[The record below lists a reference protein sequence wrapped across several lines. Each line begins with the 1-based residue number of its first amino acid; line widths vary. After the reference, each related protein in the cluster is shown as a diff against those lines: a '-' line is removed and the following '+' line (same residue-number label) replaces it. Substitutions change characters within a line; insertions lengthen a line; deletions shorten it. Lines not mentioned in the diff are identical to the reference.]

1 MNRSYA
7 FRSAQSKV
15 LLALCGLCTLVCI
28 LILLYMVAYVFVQ
41 GISYVNTDFFTK
53 NPVPLGKSGGGAK
66 NSLIGS
72 AITVGLASA
81 IGLPIGILTGILVN
95 EYANPRIG
103 GIVRFVAD
111 VLSGI
116 PSIVIGIFIYEAIVT
131 RQGHFSA
138 LSGSI
143 ALAVIMLPIVARAS
157 EEMLKLV
164 PVSQREAA
172 LALGLPRW
180 RTIVNIVL
188 PSAKGGLMT
197 ASLLAIARAAGETAP
212 LFFTTLGN
220 RFETTNINQPMNTL
234 PLLIYRYA
242 ISPYKEWQQQAWAAA
257 FFLIMIVLLINIAAR
272 LLTGR
277 LRGGTAR

>member
-1 MNRSYA
+1 
-7 FRSAQSKV
+7 
-15 LLALCGLCTLVCI
+15 
-28 LILLYMVAYVFVQ
+28 MVIYVFAQ

-53 NPVPLGKSGGGAK
+53 NPVPLGKEGGGAR
-66 NSLIGS
+66 NSFIGS
-72 AITVGLASA
+72 GITVGLASL
-81 IGLPIGILTGILVN
+81 IGLPTGILCGVLVN
-95 EYANPRIG
+95 EYASPRIG
-103 GIVRFVAD
+103 GVVRFVAD

-116 PSIVIGIFIYEAIVT
+116 PSIVIGIFIYELIVV

-138 LSGSI
+138 LAGSI
-143 ALAVIMLPIVARAS
+143 ALAVIMLPIVARAT

-164 PVSQREAA
+164 PISQREAA

-180 RTIVNIVL
+180 RTTVNVVL
-188 PSAKGGLMT
+188 PAALGGLVT

-220 RFETTNINQPMNTL
+220 RFETTNINEPMNTL

-242 ISPYKEWQQQAWAAA
+242 ISPYDTWQQQAWAAA
-257 FFLIMIVLLINIAAR
+257 FFLIMIVLLINVAAR

-277 LRGGTAR
+277 LRGRTAR